1 MSHLDNFI
9 KYFFRSKS
17 TGISID
23 FSQVGFSEEFLS
35 NMHDKVIDAF
45 DEMSA
50 LEAGAIANKDE
61 NRMVGH
67 YWLRNAS
74 MSPTEDI
81 QNQINETYNQITKL
95 SSDIHFGNISGK
107 DGKFK
112 NAIFIGIGGS
122 SLGPQLLN
130 DSIKCDNKICCYFI
144 DNTDPDGIDSILE
157 KLDGEFGK
165 TLVVVTSK
173 SGSTPEPRNAMKE
186 VEHAY
191 YKAGLSFHRQ
201 AIAIT
206 QEGSVLWKYANT
218 NGWICCLPMWDW
230 VGGRT
235 SIFSAVG
242 LLPAALRGIDIKS
255 FIDGARNMDDETR
268 EKSDKN
274 PAMMLALSWYYATDG
289 IGSKDMVVLP
299 YKDRLSTFPKY
310 LQQLIMES
318 IGKKYDRD
326 GNIVNQGIT
335 VYGNKGSTDQHSF
348 VQQLRDG
355 LKNFFI
361 TVISVLKSRD
371 ADTIPVDDNGMTS
384 VDYLNGFALGTMRAL
399 SENGTSVIHIM
410 LDQLSEYELGALI
423 ALYERAVGFYAS
435 LVNVNAYNQPGVEA
449 GKKASSEILKIQK
462 TLMDIL
468 KKDPNKEFSLT
479 ELSRS
484 ASCDDIP
491 LVFKLLEHM
500 SANGLIKKNTAKTIF
515 DSSYKLK

>member
-1 MSHLDNFI
+1 M
-9 KYFFRSKS
+9 
-17 TGISID
+17 
-23 FSQVGFSEEFLS
+23 
-35 NMHDKVIDAF
+35 
-45 DEMSA
+45 
-50 LEAGAIANKDE
+50 
-61 NRMVGH
+61 
-67 YWLRNAS
+67 
-74 MSPTEDI
+74 
-81 QNQINETYNQITKL
+81 
-95 SSDIHFGNISGK
+95 
-107 DGKFK
+107 
-112 NAIFIGIGGS
+112 
-122 SLGPQLLN
+122 
-130 DSIKCDNKICCYFI
+130 
-144 DNTDPDGIDSILE
+144 
-157 KLDGEFGK
+157 DGEFGK

-255 FIDGARNMDDETR
+255 FIDGARNMDNETR

-326 GNIVNQGIT
+326 GNVVNQGIT

-449 GKKASSEILKIQK
+449 GKKASAEILKVQK
-462 TLMDIL
+462 ALMDVL

-484 ASCDDIP
+484 AS
-491 LVFKLLEHM
+491 
-500 SANGLIKKNTAKTIF
+500 
-515 DSSYKLK
+515 